1 MRCDLTTFK
10 PESFMGETQVHSY
23 QVFNESNWQYNV
35 NKVFF
40 IVMLSLL
47 LTFIILYSVD
57 FNTSTHLMFFLIIAS
72 VFDTMLI
79 IALIEV
85 SCAVIVKIGL
95 FPGELLESR
104 FKNVG
109 TVILK
114 TFIESYSRMLYFKP
128 VYRTVKLHSNN
139 YFISMSENH
148 LSLAAANINFDWRP
162 PHLK

>member
-1 MRCDLTTFK
+1 MNQ
-10 PESFMGETQVHSY
+10 TQVHSY

-40 IVMLSLL
+40 IVMLSFL
-47 LTFIILYSVD
+47 LTLIKLYAAD
-57 FNTSTHLMFFLIIAS
+57 FNTSTPLLFLRIIAS
-72 VFDTMLI
+72 VFDTLLI

-85 SCAVIVKIGL
+85 SCAVIVKIGIS
-95 FPGELLESR
+95 PGELLETR

-114 TFIESYSRMLYFKP
+114 TFKESYIKMMYFKP

-139 YFISMSENH
+139 YFVSMSENH
-148 LSLAAANINFDWRP
+148 LSFGTANVGFDWRP

>member
-1 MRCDLTTFK
+1 MYEK
-10 PESFMGETQVHSY
+10 QVQSY

-40 IVMLSLL
+40 IVMLSFL
-47 LTFIILYSVD
+47 LTLIKLYAAD
-57 FNTSTHLMFFLIIAS
+57 FNTSTPLLFLRIIAS
-72 VFDTMLI
+72 VFDTLLI

-85 SCAVIVKIGL
+85 SCAVIVKIG
-95 FPGELLESR
+95 FSPGELLETR

-114 TFIESYSRMLYFKP
+114 TFKESYITMMYFKP
-128 VYRTVKLHSNN
+128 VYRTVKLHPNN
-139 YFISMSENH
+139 YFTSLSENH
-148 LSLAAANINFDWRP
+148 LSFGTGNVGYDWRP

>member
-1 MRCDLTTFK
+1 MN
-10 PESFMGETQVHSY
+10 ETQVHSY

-40 IVMLSLL
+40 IVMLSFL
-47 LTFIILYSVD
+47 LTLIKLYAAD
-57 FNTSTHLMFFLIIAS
+57 FNTSTPLLFLRIIAS
-72 VFDTMLI
+72 VFDILLV

-85 SCAVIVKIGL
+85 SCAVIVKIG
-95 FPGELLESR
+95 FYPGDLLETR

-114 TFIESYSRMLYFKP
+114 TFKESYIRMMYFKP
-128 VYRTVKLHSNN
+128 VYRTVKLYSNDS
-139 YFISMSENH
+139 IVSMSGVHARFDN
-148 LSLAAANINFDWRP
+148 ANVGFDWRP